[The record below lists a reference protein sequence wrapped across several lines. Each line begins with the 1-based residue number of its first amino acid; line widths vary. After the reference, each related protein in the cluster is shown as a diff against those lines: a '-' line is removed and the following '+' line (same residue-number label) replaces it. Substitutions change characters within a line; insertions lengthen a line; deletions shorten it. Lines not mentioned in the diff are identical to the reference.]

1 MIDSSNVNINI
12 NINVNSNNNK
22 TAIRQNKAL
31 FHGLKH
37 KCIFLIA
44 RTELIEHFNDFCIFA
59 HNEH

>member
-1 MIDSSNVNINI
+1 MIDNSNVNT
-12 NINVNSNNNK
+12 NVNNNNNNK
-22 TAIRQNKAL
+22 TAVRQNKAL

-37 KCIFLIA
+37 KCIILIA